1 MTGLYLDI
9 SDYIPDEEEMAADAA
24 IAYLRRRGLEEEYIM
39 VPSKANQHRCIAD
52 ACEAIRKLNKRGKA

>member
-24 IAYLRRRGLEEEYIM
+24 IAYLRRRGVEEEYIM
-39 VPSKANQHRCIAD
+39 VESKANQHRCIAD
-52 ACEAIRKLNKRGKA
+52 ACNAIRRLNRRSKA